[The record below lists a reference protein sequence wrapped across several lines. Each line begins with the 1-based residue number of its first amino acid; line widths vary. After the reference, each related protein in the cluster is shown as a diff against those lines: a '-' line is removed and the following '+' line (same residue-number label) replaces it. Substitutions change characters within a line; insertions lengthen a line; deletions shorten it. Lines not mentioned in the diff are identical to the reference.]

1 MAPQGPIVAYPKIV
15 EPCVKGQGLALSGSA
30 KDSKTCLWYE
40 RIGILNANQDTYIRK
55 YRTGMLDRSE
65 SIWLT

>member
-1 MAPQGPIVAYPKIV
+1 MAPQGPNVAYPKIV

-30 KDSKTCLWYE
+30 KDSKACLWYE
-40 RIGILNANQDTYIRK
+40 RIGILVANQDTYIRK
-55 YRTGMLDRSE
+55 YRTGMLDRTE

>member
-55 YRTGMLDRSE
+55 YGTGMLDRTE